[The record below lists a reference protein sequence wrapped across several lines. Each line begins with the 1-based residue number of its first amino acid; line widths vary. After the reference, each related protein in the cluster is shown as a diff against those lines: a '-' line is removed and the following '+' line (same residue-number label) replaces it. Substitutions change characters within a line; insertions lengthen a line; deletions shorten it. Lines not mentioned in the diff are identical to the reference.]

1 MLIESIESLG
11 KHTVGRGAARA
22 AAENRAGELLL
33 LPARQQRDG

>member
-22 AAENRAGELLL
+22 AAEKRAGELLL
-33 LPARQQRDG
+33 PAHLQRDG